1 MNITNILNG
10 TQTEGTGIL
19 ALVFLA
25 IVAAIYLAVNK
36 NKPQKQEVVETT
48 SDEVSRE
55 VSPLDVNDED
65 AVVASLIAAIECR
78 NEYHKNVQVISVRKV
93 N

>member
-19 ALVFLA
+19 ALIFLA
-25 IVAAIYLAVNK
+25 IVAAIYLAINK
-36 NKPQKQEVVETT
+36 NKPQKQEVETT